1 MIYRHDDR
9 KVDIFPLILECISRK
24 HQVDIYKDGGMNSYY
39 YYVVNIIDTSLCRL
53 MRQDI
58 FSTSEMFMG
67 KYSDTCEPV
76 KLRYQF
82 KSLR

>member
-9 KVDIFPLILECISRK
+9 KEDIFSLILECISRK
-24 HQVDIYKDGGMNSYY
+24 NQVDMYKDRGMNSYY
-39 YYVVNIIDTSLCRL
+39 YYVVNIMDTCLCRL

-58 FSTSEMFMG
+58 FSTSDMFVG

-76 KLRYQF
+76 KLRYHF
-82 KSLR
+82 KSLQ

>member
-9 KVDIFPLILECISRK
+9 KEDIFPLILECMSRRD
-24 HQVDIYKDGGMNSYY
+24 QVDIYKNGGMNSYY
-39 YYVVNIIDTSLCRL
+39 YYVVNIIDANLCRL

-58 FSTSEMFMG
+58 FSTSEMFVG